1 MNYSSTPA
9 STVSQ
14 SNELKSNRG
23 GSEDGNRYGGE
34 QNDTLSIDHVCV
46 SITDINRGYGRSV
59 IFFLSSALNALV
71 EWLTEIELVILC
83 PFRNVGL

>member
-1 MNYSSTPA
+1 M
-9 STVSQ
+9 SQ